1 MSKPAFT
8 LKIFGI
14 YMNLLGI
21 SLMLAPN
28 LMLSL
33 FFITPTSEVWIR
45 VAGVL
50 VFNLG
55 VYYWFA
61 AKCEA
66 EIFYQASVFARFFV
80 LAAFT
85 VFAAL
90 GFVSPVLIFFGAVD
104 AAGGIWTWIALN
116 SDESDSV

>member
-1 MSKPAFT
+1 MRKTAIT
-8 LKIFGI
+8 MKIFGV

-33 FFITPTSEVWIR
+33 FFLTPTSEVWIR

-55 VYYWFA
+55 IYYWFA

-66 EIFYQASVFARFFV
+66 ENFYQASVFARFFV

-85 VFAAL
+85 VFFAL
-90 GFVSPVLIFFGAVD
+90 GFVSPVLILFGAVD
-104 AAGGIWTWIALN
+104 AAGGIWTWLALK
-116 SDESDSV
+116 SDESERV